1 MRTYV
6 DDRLR
11 REAARHRL
19 LFTCEHCAHF
29 DDLGVG
35 CSQGFP
41 TDEHRDARLEVGG
54 TVVFCKA
61 FEGS

>member
-1 MRTYV
+1 MRTNV

-11 REAARHRL
+11 QEAARHRL

-29 DDLGVG
+29 DDARGV

-41 TDEHRDARLEVGG
+41 TGEHLRSTLEVGA

>member
-11 REAARHRL
+11 QEAAHHRL

-29 DDLGVG
+29 DDAREL

-41 TDEHRDARLEVGG
+41 VGEHRRASLEVGT